1 MWVPG
6 RQTGNPC
13 SCLPDPS
20 ATWPTNAAQASRAAC
35 AANGSEHKRQTGSAC
50 MFPAP
55 IHCGR
60 EGDGHRGD
68 PPTSAL
74 LPFRQDDQTDES
86 LLKEDWLV
94 NDAQRVVPPLKEIP
108 SPCQI
113 HPTSS

>member
-74 LPFRQDDQTDES
+74 LPFRKDRSEEHTSELKSLMRNSYAVFCLKKQNKENNTSTIDD
-86 LLKEDWLV
+86 
-94 NDAQRVVPPLKEIP
+94 
-108 SPCQI
+108 
-113 HPTSS
+113 

>member
-74 LPFRQDDQTDES
+74 LPFRKDGQTDES
-86 LLKEDWLV
+86 LAEDDWRV
-94 NDAQRVVPPLKEIP
+94 DDAPRVVKADLK
-108 SPCQI
+108 STRLNSR
-113 HPTSS
+113 H

>member
-35 AANGSEHKRQTGSAC
+35 AANGSEHKRQTGSDC
-50 MFPAP
+50 MIPAP

-60 EGDGHRGD
+60 EGDGHSGD
-68 PPTSAL
+68 PPMTAL
-74 LPFRQDDQTDES
+74 LPFRKDGQTDES
-86 LLKEDWLV
+86 LHAALGRASSEASV
-94 NDAQRVVPPLKEIP
+94 CQNEEITGDDNA
-108 SPCQI
+108 S
-113 HPTSS
+113 